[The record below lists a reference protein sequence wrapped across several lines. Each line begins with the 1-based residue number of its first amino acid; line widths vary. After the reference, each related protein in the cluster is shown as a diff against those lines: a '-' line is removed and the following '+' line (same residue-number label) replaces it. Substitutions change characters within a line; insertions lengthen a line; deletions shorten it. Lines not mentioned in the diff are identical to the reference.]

1 MTPVAVLLTSTGQV
15 HTFGNI
21 YANVRIN
28 YLPTNLSQN
37 NCSRC
42 NYNILLVN
50 LTTRPLTQPKIST
63 SYIRGSSYTF
73 SVRFEFPGEPISE
86 FSATVQINPAL
97 AQTYFQGVDVSQVIT
112 ININPA
118 VMALQDTAG

>member
-1 MTPVAVLLTSTGQV
+1 MNSTGQV
-15 HTFGNI
+15 RTFGNI

-42 NYNILLVN
+42 NDNILLVN
-50 LTTRPLTQPKIST
+50 LTSRPITQPKITT
-63 SYIRGSSYTF
+63 SYIKGTSYTF

-97 AQTYFQGVDVSQVIT
+97 GNTFFQGVDISQVIT
-112 ININPA
+112 INVNPA
-118 VMALQDTAG
+118 VMALQDDAGELILT